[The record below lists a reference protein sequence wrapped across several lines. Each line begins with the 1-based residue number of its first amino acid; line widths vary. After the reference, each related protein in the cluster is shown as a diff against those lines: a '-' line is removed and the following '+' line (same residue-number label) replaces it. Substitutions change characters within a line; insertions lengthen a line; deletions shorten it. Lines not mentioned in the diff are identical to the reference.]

1 MIPKLFTCL
10 LILLTSQGAMAAEPF
25 VVFDGMAYT
34 GKPDLSAAGL
44 QPINIVGSNKKMF
57 EGGKFDEAAWS
68 AAVTRSA
75 ADMKPLVLDIEE
87 WRVSGLPKGEV
98 NANIAKYLRAL
109 EIARVAAPKSKMGYY
124 GLVPERNYWALVKKD
139 QKALEEWD
147 ATNRSLSVIADKVDF
162 IFPSIYTFYN
172 DPVGWEVYAKA
183 MLQEARIYKKP
194 VYAFIWPEFHDS
206 NKELAGQNIPAKF
219 WAKQLELCRQYAD
232 GVVIWGGWQKPW
244 DEKALWWVTTKE
256 FMQKLPKR

>member
-1 MIPKLFTCL
+1 MIQKLFTCL

-25 VVFDGMAYT
+25 IVFDGLLYT

-44 QPINIVGSNKKMF
+44 QPINLVYSKSEMF
-57 EGGKFDEAAWS
+57 EGGKFNETAWS

-87 WRVSGLPKGEV
+87 WKVSGLPKGEV
-98 NANIAKYLRAL
+98 ITNIAKYQRAL
-109 EIARVAAPKSKMGYY
+109 EIARVAAPKSQIGYY
-124 GLVPERNYWALVKKD
+124 GLVPERNYWTPVKKD
-139 QKALEEWD
+139 QQALKEWE
-147 ATNRSLSVIADKVDF
+147 ATNQSLRVIADKVDF

-183 MLQEARIYKKP
+183 MLQEARKFKKP
-194 VYAFIWPEFHDS
+194 VYAFISPEFQDS
-206 NKELAGQNIPAKF
+206 KLAGHNVPAKF
-219 WAKQLELCRQYAD
+219 WAKQLDLCRQYAD
-232 GVVIWGGWQKPW
+232 GVVIWGGFQKPW
-244 DEKALWWVTTKE
+244 DEKAPWWVTTKE